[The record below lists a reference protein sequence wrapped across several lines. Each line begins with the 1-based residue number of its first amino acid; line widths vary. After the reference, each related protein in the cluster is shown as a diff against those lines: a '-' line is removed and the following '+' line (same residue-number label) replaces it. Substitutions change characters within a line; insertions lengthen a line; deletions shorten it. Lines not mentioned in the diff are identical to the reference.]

1 MTKVSDIKRA
11 QKASL
16 LLKAI
21 SQLYWEA
28 TRDDKELLGLF
39 ISRVELSQD
48 KGMCYVFFYTPEGQ
62 EFFKEKLQTLKLYK
76 PSLRAALA
84 KQIPGRYTPDIIFK
98 FDAQQKKIDHLEGLF
113 ESVKEDWQD
122 QEDDNIDNDNE
133 NIQ

>member
-98 FDAQQKKIDHLEGLF
+98 FDAQQKKD
-113 ESVKEDWQD
+113 
-122 QEDDNIDNDNE
+122 
-133 NIQ
+133 

>member
-28 TRDDKELLGLF
+28 TRDDKELSGLF

-48 KGMCYVFFYTPEGQ
+48 KGMCYVYFHTPEGQ
-62 EFFKEKLQTLKLYK
+62 EFFNEKLKTLKLYK

-84 KQIPGRYTPDIIFK
+84 KQIPGRYTPDILFK
-98 FDAQQKKIDHLEGLF
+98 FDTQQTIVDRLEGLF
-113 ESVKEDWQD
+113 ESVKSDWQD
-122 QEDDNIDNDNE
+122 QDDDNYDDGKSA
-133 NIQ
+133 

>member
-21 SQLYWEA
+21 SQLYWDA
-28 TRDDKELLGLF
+28 TRDDKELSGLF

-62 EFFKEKLQTLKLYK
+62 EFFNEKLKTLKLYK

-84 KQIPGRYTPDIIFK
+84 KQIPGRYTPDILFK
-98 FDAQQKKIDHLEGLF
+98 FDTQQKKMDRLESLF
-113 ESVKEDWQD
+113 EQVKGDLHD
-122 QEDDNIDNDNE
+122 DEDDNDQDNNE
-133 NIQ
+133 

>member
-48 KGMCYVFFYTPEGQ
+48 
-62 EFFKEKLQTLKLYK
+62 
-76 PSLRAALA
+76 
-84 KQIPGRYTPDIIFK
+84 
-98 FDAQQKKIDHLEGLF
+98 
-113 ESVKEDWQD
+113 
-122 QEDDNIDNDNE
+122 
-133 NIQ
+133 